1 MRLVLDMNSKGR
13 PNGSNDPDKRF
24 MIAGQSIGEER
35 RRNREL
41 NCPILV
47 EGKRDKIA
55 LESLGFVGKIEVLN
69 RGWTIE
75 RVVTHLFETY
85 GTRNLIDGG
94 PVISVLMDW
103 DRTGGRLQRKIIE
116 LLESFDMKVCQE
128 TRNILMKALK
138 PETRVLESLKGLRDA
153 LLPYID
159 DFDYQN

>member
-1 MRLVLDMNSKGR
+1 MKLVLDMNFKGR

-41 NCPILV
+41 SCPILV

-75 RVVTHLFETY
+75 RVVTYLYETY
-85 GTRNLIDGG
+85 GSRNLIDGG
-94 PVISVLMDW
+94 AVISVLMDW
-103 DRTGGRLQRKIIE
+103 DRTGGRLQRKIVE
-116 LLESFDMKVCQE
+116 SLESLDMKVSQD
-128 TRNILMKALK
+128 TRIILMKALK
-138 PETRVLESLKGLRDA
+138 PETRVVESLKGLSDA

-159 DFDYQN
+159 EFDIQL